1 VDIELVKEVNSQL
14 LLEEMA
20 ERFPEWVDENNLLD
34 PYRFAVVFYDTGK
47 VTLRVPDDAD
57 LKAVKELIDAHDPKR
72 LTRRE
77 HIRQMVLNAASG
89 AAGKNVK
96 SLTTAEQRAL
106 LACLLFR
113 AGAIDENGIVQP
125 LEDWIG
131 G

>member
-1 VDIELVKEVNSQL
+1 MQIEISKEINGQL
-14 LLEEMA
+14 LHEELAAAYPALVTGDALKPYLFELMYYPDGKTVLEM
-20 ERFPEWVDENNLLD
+20 PDGVDEKAAQ
-34 PYRFAVVFYDTGK
+34 AV
-47 VTLRVPDDAD
+47 
-57 LKAVKELIDAHDPKR
+57 IDAHDAKR
-72 LTRRE
+72 PDRRTR
-77 HIRQMVLNAASG
+77 IRQMVLNAASG